1 MKQNL
6 LGLNLEKEKLMIKT
20 LFLIGLGGGIGSV
33 LRYLT
38 SVVIEKYY
46 ATVFPLAT
54 LIINIFGCLLI
65 GVIMGVLAKNQ
76 VTDSAMKWLLV
87 TGFCGGFTTFSA
99 FGYENIRLLQNGNIF
114 LPFVYI
120 SSSIILGLG
129 SVWLGFILVK

>member
-65 GVIMGVLAKNQ
+65 GIIMGVLAKNQ

>member
-1 MKQNL
+1 LKQNL

>member
-6 LGLNLEKEKLMIKT
+6 LGLNLEKDKLMIKT

-65 GVIMGVLAKNQ
+65 GIIMGVLEKNQ

-120 SSSIILGLG
+120 SCSIILGLG

>member
-1 MKQNL
+1 LKQNS
-6 LGLNLEKEKLMIKT
+6 LGLNFEKEKLMMRT
-20 LFLIGLGGGIGSV
+20 LLLIGLGGGIGSI

-38 SVVIEKYY
+38 SVVIQKYY

-54 LIINIFGCLLI
+54 LVVNILGCLLI
-65 GVIMGVLAKNQ
+65 GIIMGLLEKNQ
-76 VTDSAMKWLLV
+76 VNDSAIKWLLV

-99 FGYENIRLLQNGNIF
+99 FGYENIRLLQNGNVF

-120 SSSIILGLG
+120 STSIILGLG

>member
-1 MKQNL
+1 M
-6 LGLNLEKEKLMIKT
+6 LGLNLEKDKLMIKT

-65 GVIMGVLAKNQ
+65 GIIMGVLEKNQ

-99 FGYENIRLLQNGNIF
+99 FGYENIRLLQNGSIF

-120 SSSIILGLG
+120 SCSIILGLG
-129 SVWLGFILVK
+129 SVWLGLNLVK

>member
-1 MKQNL
+1 LKQNL

-65 GVIMGVLAKNQ
+65 GIIMGVLAKNQ